1 MKMFEPLKIKE
12 VLDGDVGY
20 RWSLAFD
27 YNEARAN
34 GALASVASHDVNT
47 AVKCLLIGYDD
58 PARKL
63 LEKARQWLTV
73 AIDGERD
80 GTYHDTTRSPAAMPY
95 YDLAMCNWLLDGKQ
109 DRESFKLAV
118 GVQEREYNTHRK
130 WRVKSEVSLA
140 LAEYLDARAYQIA
153 LDRFA
158 ATAGLTPPKSLSAIR
173 GEAQMCYAICR
184 QRLGQQYTEA
194 EIMAAADKFL
204 RRPGLNTGIAT
215 WLRNGLYT
223 TAVRWMKIIHWR
235 EGVEGISPK
244 QVVLKCYDYLPKK
257 GKD

>member
-1 MKMFEPLKIKE
+1 MEAFDPFRIKRL
-12 VLDGDVGY
+12 LDGDLGY

-27 YNEARAN
+27 YNEVRAN
-34 GALASVASHDVNT
+34 GALASVASSDVKM
-47 AVKCLLIGYDD
+47 AIECLLIGYEE

-63 LEKARQWLTV
+63 LKKARRWLTV

-80 GTYHDTTRSPAAMPY
+80 GSYQAAARLPAAMPY
-95 YDLAMCNWLLDGKQ
+95 YGLAMCNWLLDGKQ
-109 DRESFKLAV
+109 DHESSRLAV
-118 GVQEREYNTHRK
+118 EVQEREYERDKTQRG
-130 WRVKSEVSLA
+130 RLTVSLT
-140 LAEYLDARAYQIA
+140 LATYVDAGAYQTA

-184 QRLGQQYTEA
+184 QRLGQQYTDA

-215 WLRNGLYT
+215 WLRNGHYT
-223 TAVRWMKIIHWR
+223 TAVRWIKIIHWR
-235 EGVEGISPK
+235 EGDAGISPR
-244 QVVLKCYDYLPKK
+244 QVVRKCYGYLKEKK
-257 GKD
+257 